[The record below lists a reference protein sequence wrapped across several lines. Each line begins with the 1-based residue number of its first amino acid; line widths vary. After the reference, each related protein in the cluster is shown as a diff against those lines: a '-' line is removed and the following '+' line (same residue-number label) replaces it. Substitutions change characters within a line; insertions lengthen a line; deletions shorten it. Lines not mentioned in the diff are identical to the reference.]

1 MVDTFVLL
9 HLRLTMSH
17 MWTVFTLEEA
27 EYRLRVL
34 LQIAD
39 IQLVQGQKHKA
50 ISV

>member
-1 MVDTFVLL
+1 MFVLL

-17 MWTVFTLEEA
+17 MYTVFTLEEA
-27 EYRLRVL
+27 EYRRSVL

-39 IQLVQGQKHKA
+39 IQLVPVQKHKA